1 MALGTLRRGNPGHKI
16 LGRGE
21 PSDAADSRLNRAV
34 WIIPW
39 SRTADRRRSANHMKG
54 AIALG
59 NPEDYPHLVR
69 RYWRRFLGGIALCAI
84 IGPLLF
90 IFGQHQYPVIS
101 GVLGMVLGL
110 GLLLCWGSAVAAWF
124 AILRFRCP
132 RCSKRFALSSLSS
145 WPTSTC
151 KHCGLFL
158 G

>member
-1 MALGTLRRGNPGHKI
+1 
-16 LGRGE
+16 
-21 PSDAADSRLNRAV
+21 
-34 WIIPW
+34 
-39 SRTADRRRSANHMKG
+39 MKG

-59 NPEDYPHLVR
+59 NPEDYPDLVR
-69 RYWRRFLGGIALCAI
+69 RYWRGLLGGFALFAI

-90 IFGQHQYPVIS
+90 IFGQRHYPVVS
-101 GVLGMVLGL
+101 GVFAMVLGVGFL
-110 GLLLCWGSAVAAWF
+110 WCWGSAVAAWF

-132 RCSKRFALSSLSS
+132 RCGKRFALSCLSS